1 MLFLV
6 GMAVAAPV
14 PLGLLYVIYKRT
26 RRPWLRKTALFLGL
40 CYGWLTLTVAVSV
53 WAGDLTAMRSP
64 KVFSAV
70 FLSVGL
76 LFLTVAVFSG
86 VPRRAKR
93 ITAAV
98 LAAALAGSGVGMQL
112 YQSHYDAVPK
122 VETADVL
129 YWYDPYL
136 PDTRTVSLPE
146 ESTLRLTENLP
157 VLDGAT
163 ALFPVYAAFAKAVYP
178 REALETEDPL
188 SYTVD
193 DYDLPGVLKCTTTSG
208 AYKRIVTGEAD
219 IIFVAAPSEQQ
230 KQFAEKNGVELVYTP
245 IGREAFVFFVNTKN
259 PLQGLTVEQV
269 KQIYSGKITRW
280 EELGV
285 KGLGPIEAF
294 QREEGSG
301 SQSAL
306 LRLMGDTPLAPA
318 PTERVIAGMGGIIE
332 QTADYKNFK
341 NALGYSFRFYCNEM
355 VGNGGVRL
363 LPLDGVE
370 PTAEH
375 IADGTYPQA
384 SSFFAVTRADAD
396 ETVRA
401 FVDWMTGPQGQ
412 ELVERTGY
420 VRQMAQ
426 P

>member
-1 MLFLV
+1 MLILV
-6 GMAVAAPV
+6 AMAVAAPLL
-14 PLGLLYVIYKRT
+14 LGILFLIYKRT
-26 RRPWLRKTALFLGL
+26 RRQWLRKTALFLGL
-40 CYGWLTLTVAVSV
+40 CYGWLMLTVAVDV
-53 WAGDLTAMRSP
+53 WAGDLTAMRFT

-76 LFLTVAVFSG
+76 LYLLMAVFSG
-86 VPRRAKR
+86 VPNKAKR
-93 ITAAV
+93 ITAVVAAV
-98 LAAALAGSGVGMQL
+98 ALAGSGLGMQL

-129 YWYDPYL
+129 YWFDPWL
-136 PDTRTVSLPE
+136 PDTRTASLPE

-178 REALETEDPL
+178 REALDPEDGL
-188 SYTVD
+188 SYTLD

-208 AYKRIVTGEAD
+208 AYQRIVTGEAD

-230 KQFAEKNGVELVYTP
+230 RQFAAKHGVELVYTP
-245 IGREAFVFFVNTKN
+245 IGREAFVFFVNAKN
-259 PLQGLTVEQV
+259 PLPGLTVEQV
-269 KQIYSGKITRW
+269 KQIYSGQLTRW

-285 KGLGPIEAF
+285 KGFGQIEAF

-332 QTADYKNFK
+332 RTADYKNFK

-355 VGNGGVRL
+355 AGSGGIRL

-401 FVDWMTGPQGQ
+401 FVEWMTGPQGQ

-420 VRQMAQ
+420 VRQTAG
-426 P
+426 